1 MSRAMK
7 WGSNETGATLRLG
20 DEEASRLLGR
30 TDGSHAF
37 ERCCCRTW
45 DARSHALSELPDW
58 NRLM

>member
-30 TDGSHAF
+30 TDGLRPSQ
-37 ERCCCRTW
+37 
-45 DARSHALSELPDW
+45 
-58 NRLM
+58 